1 MQFPRTVLAPALVL
15 SALLATTA
23 HAQNTLPVTFE
34 VRGGASIPTGDFA
47 DGVKTGWNV
56 GGAVLFSP
64 SPNLAL
70 YAGYQHDELTI
81 DDDDTEEVD
90 LGVQDNGLRAG
101 ARLSVPLA
109 TGTVR
114 PWVEGGLLYN
124 RTTIS
129 GSDGEVSAS
138 FDSSWELGFEVGG
151 GFSFDVSPTIS
162 LTPGIRYRQHKVD
175 FGDLADGATG
185 DVNTVVVDLGI
196 NFHP

>member
-1 MQFPRTVLAPALVL
+1 MKFPRTVLAPALVL
-15 SALLATTA
+15 SALLATTT
-23 HAQNTLPVTFE
+23 HAQNTLPVAFE

-47 DGVKTGWNV
+47 DGVSTGWNL
-56 GGAVLFSP
+56 GGSVLFSP

-70 YAGYQHDELTI
+70 YAGYQHDDFNA
-81 DDDDTEEVD
+81 DDDSEDVD
-90 LGVQDNGLRAG
+90 IGVQDNGFRAG

-151 GFSFDVSPTIS
+151 GFSLDLTPTIS
-162 LTPGIRYRQHKVD
+162 LAPGIRYRQHKVD
-175 FGDLADGATG
+175 FGDIAEGATG
-185 DVNTVVVDLGI
+185 DVKTVVVDLGI